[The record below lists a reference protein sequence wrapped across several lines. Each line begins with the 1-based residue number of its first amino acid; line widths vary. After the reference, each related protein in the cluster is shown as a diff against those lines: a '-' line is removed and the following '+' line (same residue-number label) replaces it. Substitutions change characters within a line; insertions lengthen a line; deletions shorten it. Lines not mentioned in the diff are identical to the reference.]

1 MSENSTPDLT
11 SLIKTTAMQMF
22 AAKGYA
28 STTMKSVAAAAGVA
42 PTVVKSLYANKE
54 DLFIAAMRLPFEPS
68 KAIPDLIA
76 PGIDGLGERLVRFML
91 KLMAD
96 RQARDDL
103 TEIAQTGQQFANV
116 SKASVLMEFM
126 QNNVIDTI
134 VAALG
139 IPDAR
144 LRGALITA
152 ELGGVAAA
160 RYVVKIEPL
169 SSISDDEV
177 ARLIGPR
184 IQELLDPRN
193 PL

>member
-1 MSENSTPDLT
+1 MAEQQDLS
-11 SLIKTTAMQMF
+11 SLIKSTARQVF

-28 STTMKSVAAAAGVA
+28 STTMKSVAAVAGVA

-54 DLFIAAMRLPFEPS
+54 DLFVAAMRLPFEPS

-76 PGIDGLGERLVRFML
+76 PGIDGLGDRLVEFML
-91 KLMAD
+91 RLMAD
-96 RQARDDL
+96 EQARGD
-103 TEIAQTGQQFANV
+103 IAELAATGSQFA
-116 SKASVLMEFM
+116 SAGQTSALIEFF
-126 QNNVIDTI
+126 QDNVIDTI

-152 ELGGVAAA
+152 ELGGIAAM
-160 RYVVKIEPL
+160 RYIVKVEPL
-169 SSISDDEV
+169 ASLAEHEIV
-177 ARLIGPR
+177 RLIGPR
-184 IQELLDPRN
+184 VQELLDPRK

>member
-1 MSENSTPDLT
+1 MAEQQDLT
-11 SLIKTTAMQMF
+11 SLIKSTARQVF

-54 DLFIAAMRLPFEPS
+54 DLFVAAMRLPFEPS

-76 PGIDGLGERLVRFML
+76 PGIEGLGDRLVEFML
-91 KLMAD
+91 KLMSD
-96 RQARDDL
+96 EQARND
-103 TEIAQTGQQFANV
+103 IAELAATGSQFANAGQT
-116 SKASVLMEFM
+116 SALLEFL
-126 QNNVIDTI
+126 QNNVIDLI
-134 VAALG
+134 VSALG

-152 ELGGVAAA
+152 ELGGIAAM
-160 RYVVKIEPL
+160 RFVVRVEPL
-169 SSISDDEV
+169 ASIDDREV
-177 ARLIGPR
+177 VRLIGPR
-184 IQELLDPRN
+184 VQELLDPRR

>member
-1 MSENSTPDLT
+1 MSQPPELS
-11 SLIKTTAMQMF
+11 SLIKATAVQMF

-28 STTMKSVAAAAGVA
+28 STTLKSVAAAAGVA

-91 KLMAD
+91 RLMSD

-103 TEIAQTGQQFANV
+103 TELAQTGQQFASV
-116 SKASVLMEFM
+116 SRAPVLMEFM

-152 ELGGVAAA
+152 ELGGIAAA
-160 RYVVKIEPL
+160 RYVVKVEPL
-169 SSISDDEV
+169 ASISDDEV
-177 ARLIGPR
+177 ARLVGPR
-184 IQELLDPRN
+184 IQELLDPRR

>member
-1 MSENSTPDLT
+1 MTEQQDLS
-11 SLIKTTAMQMF
+11 SLIKATARQAF

-42 PTVVKSLYANKE
+42 PTVLKSLYANKE
-54 DLFIAAMRLPFEPS
+54 DLFVAAMRLPFEPS

-76 PGIDGLGERLVRFML
+76 PGLDGLGERLVEFML
-91 KLMAD
+91 TLMAD
-96 RQARDDL
+96 EQARGDI
-103 TEIAQTGQQFANV
+103 TELAATGSQFANV
-116 SKASVLMEFM
+116 GKSSALLEFM

-152 ELGGVAAA
+152 ELGGIAAM
-160 RYVVKIEPL
+160 RYVVMVEPL
-169 SSISDDEV
+169 ASIDDAEIV
-177 ARLIGPR
+177 RLVGPR
-184 IQELLDPRN
+184 VQELLDPRK

>member
-1 MSENSTPDLT
+1 MSEQQDLS
-11 SLIKTTAMQMF
+11 SLIKATARQAF

-54 DLFIAAMRLPFEPS
+54 ELFVAAMRLPFEPS

-76 PGIDGLGERLVRFML
+76 PGLDGLGDRLVEFML
-91 KLMAD
+91 TLMAD
-96 RQARDDL
+96 EQARGDI
-103 TEIAQTGQQFANV
+103 TELAATGSQFANV
-116 SKASVLMEFM
+116 GKSSALLEFM

-152 ELGGVAAA
+152 ELGGIAAM
-160 RYVVKIEPL
+160 RYVVKVEPL
-169 SSISDDEV
+169 ASIDDAEIV
-177 ARLIGPR
+177 RLVGPR
-184 IQELLDPRN
+184 VQELLDPRK